1 MTIADPTAPAEA
13 GTSEVRAEA
22 ERRRT
27 FAIIS
32 HPDAGKTTLSE
43 KLLLYAGAVAEAGAV
58 KAKRNRRGAVS
69 DWMAMERERGISVSS
84 TALRFEFA
92 DHVFNLLDTPGHR
105 DFSEDT
111 LRVLGAADSAV
122 ILLDAAKGVEEQTL
136 KLFQVA
142 RERRI
147 PLITFINKYDRPGIE
162 PLALLDEI
170 EAELGLRPTP
180 VTWPVGPAGYF
191 RGVVDRRDGSFHRFG
206 RTAGG
211 ATIAS
216 EERLAG
222 EQAARE
228 GGEDWAA
235 AEEELGLLDAV
246 GARLDVG
253 DYLRGEAT
261 PVFFG
266 SALSNFGIRLLL
278 DAMIKLAPAPGDRLA
293 DDAATRPL
301 AAPFSGLVFKVQ
313 ANLDPR
319 HRDRLAFV
327 RVCSGRFERGMRAI
341 NARTGKPLAMSYA
354 HELFGQQRETLERAF
369 PGDVVGLVNA
379 GELRVG
385 DTLYV
390 GDEIRFRP
398 IRTLTPDHFA
408 RVRNRD
414 TARYK
419 QFNRGIAQLE
429 QEGVVH
435 VLHEPEIGPQA
446 PILAGAGPMQF
457 EVARHRLEHEFGAEV
472 ALERLD
478 WSESRRVDGAGEER
492 LADGPLRG
500 RLLKRGDGLTLAVF
514 RHRFELERFQ
524 RTHPDLELEHLIS

>member
-1 MTIADPTAPAEA
+1 MPTANLSPPADA
-13 GTSEVRAEA
+13 GAADVRSEA

-58 KAKRNRRGAVS
+58 KARSNRRGAVS

-84 TALRFEFA
+84 TALRFAYE

-147 PLITFINKYDRPGIE
+147 PLITFINKFDRPGLE
-162 PLALLDEI
+162 PLELLDEI
-170 EAELGLRPTP
+170 ETELGLRPTP

-191 RGVVDRRDGSFHRFG
+191 RGVVDRRDDSFYRFE
-206 RTAGG
+206 RSARG
-211 ATIAS
+211 ATVGSEQRLDRDQAAS
-216 EERLAG
+216 EEG
-222 EQAARE
+222 D
-228 GGEDWAA
+228 DWAVA
-235 AEEELGLLDAV
+235 QEELGLLDAV
-246 GARLDVG
+246 GASLSVDDFLNG
-253 DYLRGEAT
+253 DSS

-266 SALSNFGIRLLL
+266 SALSNFGVRLLL
-278 DAMIKLAPAPGDRLA
+278 EAMVTLAPAPGARVAENDVP
-293 DDAATRPL
+293 RPL
-301 AAPFSGLVFKVQ
+301 EAEFSGLVFKVQ

-327 RVCSGRFERGMRAI
+327 RVCSGRFERGMKAI
-341 NARTGKPLAMSYA
+341 NHRTGKPLTMSYA
-354 HELFGQQRETLERAF
+354 HELFGQQRETLEQAF

-390 GDEIRFRP
+390 GDDLRFPP

-414 TARYK
+414 SGRYK
-419 QFNRGIAQLE
+419 QFNRGLAQLE

-457 EVARHRLEHEFGAEV
+457 EVARHRLEHEFGAEIG
-472 ALERLD
+472 LDHLD
-478 WSESRRVDGAGEER
+478 WGVSRRLGDGVTTEAEDR
-492 LADGPLRG
+492 LKG
-500 RLLKRGDGLTLAVF
+500 RVLVRGDGLRLAVF
-514 RHRFELERFQ
+514 RHRFELERFE
-524 RTHPDLELEHLIS
+524 RSHPQIELEQLMS